1 MATSSLALSMTLPSP
16 YFLET
21 SIKTLNWLV
30 NHLLGS
36 LPTPCLILT
45 ETHGLSPRFL

>member
-21 SIKTLNWLV
+21 SSKSSID
-30 NHLLGS
+30 
-36 LPTPCLILT
+36 
-45 ETHGLSPRFL
+45 